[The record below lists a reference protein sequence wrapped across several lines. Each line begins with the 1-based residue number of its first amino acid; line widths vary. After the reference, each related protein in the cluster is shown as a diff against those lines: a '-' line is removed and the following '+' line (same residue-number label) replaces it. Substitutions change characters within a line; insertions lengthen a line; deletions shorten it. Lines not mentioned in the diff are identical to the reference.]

1 MLEHTTPDENGYLP
15 TPYEL
20 GGQGELTEML
30 RQAGFEKTRETRVP
44 GVWTAS
50 TAEEYLTMILAGTPI
65 GHSLSEE
72 DPNVQE
78 QILKKAAKTSIVM
91 KQLRVYVFRLSAWS
105 SLPPNPTR
113 INLTKPP
120 YSPMND
126 SLVTL

>member
-1 MLEHTTPDENGYLP
+1 MLKHATPDENGYLP

-78 QILKKAAKTSIVM
+78 QILKKARENIHRYETAQGVRI
-91 KQLRVYVFRLSAWS
+91 
-105 SLPPNPTR
+105 PTECVVVVAS
-113 INLTKPP
+113 KPDT
-120 YSPMND
+120 N
-126 SLVTL
+126 